1 MTSNG
6 LFIDVTAVNTKY
18 MNVGYNV
25 GHYMKS
31 RSLPKFGNLLEKLI
45 LESVHHGNHV

>member
-6 LFIDVTAVNTKY
+6 LFIDLTSVNTKY

-25 GHYMKS
+25 GHMKVGHD
-31 RSLPKFGNLLEKLI
+31 LDLEIYLK
-45 LESVHHGNHV
+45 SSF

>member
-6 LFIDVTAVNTKY
+6 LFIDLTSVNTKY

-25 GHYMKS
+25 GHYMKVDHD
-31 RSLPKFGNLLEKLI
+31 LDLEINLK
-45 LESVHHGNHV
+45 SAF